1 LLDRLI
7 GPFGVAPLKQ
17 SRSSLSLIVVFVAG
31 FVLGVVFSA
40 WKLDKMFSPTVS
52 ARPETTSKNTEDDI
66 EKRIAGL
73 ETMLAMTPTNVKAL
87 MQLANDYFAIGKH
100 EKALEA
106 FQKAQK
112 LDDKNPDI
120 PTFMG
125 VIYRRLGKPQQAANA
140 FKKALEIKPD
150 HTMAL
155 FNLGIVYG
163 KELNKPQEE
172 LKVWKAFLTTAG
184 DTPHADMVRQRV
196 KDLENKLGKHQ

>member
-1 LLDRLI
+1 M
-7 GPFGVAPLKQ
+7 KQ

-40 WKLDKMFSPTVS
+40 WKLDKVFSPPES
-52 ARPETTSKNTEDDI
+52 ARSEITSKNIEDDI

-73 ETMLAMTPTNVKAL
+73 ETMLAMTPKNVKAL
-87 MQLANDYFAIGKH
+87 MQLANDYFAIGKR
-100 EKALEA
+100 EKALET

-125 VIYRRLGKPQQAANA
+125 VIYRRLGKPQEAANA

-150 HTMAL
+150 HIMAL

-172 LKVWKAFLTTAG
+172 LKVWKKFLTKAG

-196 KDLENKLGKHQ
+196 KELEKKLGKSK